1 MAINRSGK
9 IVKNTGGTSARV
21 SNVKEIPSLNTTVVK
36 QYEESKPTYNRTLSP
51 VQNLVRY
58 AENMKTRQSLA
69 DEYNA
74 VKNQQTADTLARLGQ
89 TDTARGSNSYAVEQ
103 AKQGR
108 LMSGLVNSLMDNEK
122 VGNITTFLA
131 GTAPGVDYLRQR
143 QADSMKGTLTDEMRS
158 AGLTQEDIDRWNN
171 QQNQIE
177 RQEVLSNYAKQHPV
191 LATLNAFPE
200 NIAGSTE
207 GNIEKVLN
215 YLQGKPL
222 ESKPTNAEIYRSAV
236 SEGINSKPGNFA
248 YNVGNSIGDMLLAQ
262 VVTGGLGK
270 GKVAAGLM
278 GLEKSN
284 PVMNSAIERGLT
296 PTQILAEG
304 VGSGLTTA
312 ATEAIP
318 FGRFAEG
325 GHILGSMAAE
335 GLQEGAEDIAD
346 TLLDRLV
353 TSVGGNS
360 DRSEW
365 NQNIQAYLDAGYT
378 EEEAKQ
384 AVKKDYLKQLGLD
397 IAAGAIS
404 GGVMQGGTNALNQ
417 RNLITG
423 KDRIP
428 QLTNEQLESIS
439 EVDEEGN
446 PVKSEEE
453 VKAENERKQ
462 RQSVENGSV
471 LQYLNVLKENV
482 KNDPTQYDNWINV
495 AKQLQTE
502 RPEIDRQIREQYAD
516 LRGYLDN
523 YEEEQARQAEERA
536 RYNDPETLDFLRSVA
551 SDISNESQNWETRAE
566 QLDRIENRVAEE
578 VASEKEKVLRD
589 IENQNPLAGEGVYN
603 FEKYIQT
610 LIQQN
615 PEMAGYLNAEL
626 NDVKNASEGWV
637 TDYSRYRQNQSTEYS
652 DNVFDSKEE
661 AQGYLNS
668 LSAENNIAQI
678 IERAK
683 EDVLNSLDTNNPY
696 AGEKVS
702 DFLARMRYIA
712 KVNPSMREAVNTAI
726 NEVNARSEGW
736 RTKYPTQ
743 PFPKVERQT
752 RSTEDIVRR
761 SKELKAIEQRVGDF
775 LAKMAE
781 NTATSEDAEAMADSV
796 TEMVQNL
803 TPAQQM
809 EVANAVQEAENAYHD
824 FYMNAGLDED
834 VKNIATVEEG
844 VDALENEVK
853 GLPFNLKFFGRR
865 FRKNVEANDSGRVQ
879 TGRYKTSQTY
889 TNTAEKSGNL
899 TPEQRAAVEANKSM
913 LYQENSEKESVA
925 EAEKRIINGG
935 WETEFDKLI
944 NKESFNNVD
953 TDELMMIWRHYKE
966 EAMSLDE
973 RGLDSTDAWQKTVDC
988 LTKIK
993 AEGSREGSA
1002 LQALAKWS
1010 RSNTPEGLLAQAES
1024 IIAAAENGYAKNF
1037 EKTKDGW
1044 YKQISDI
1051 TKGKTRQMD
1060 IGFVKD
1066 FLTEADRLEGLDIDS
1081 VEAKHIM
1088 ANLGKLVNTQIPVT
1102 LREKITTFL
1111 MDNMLG
1117 NFRTLITR
1125 NAGGNLGYNFVEQTL
1140 RKNLSALIDS
1150 QIAKKTG
1157 TRTISGNTKEGR
1169 SAYFEGAK
1177 EAVKQEIYDFQNNIR
1192 SARSGEN
1199 TLNTAVA
1206 NNRQIYSNK
1215 NIFGKIGNFY
1225 DKLVK
1230 AGLSAGDRPFFESV
1244 YKKYMTEYE
1253 QLYKDGKLKDMPRE
1267 TFDELAKANAY
1278 LKALEAVYQDDS
1290 EMAEAF
1296 IGLKNSVN
1304 KLSEGV
1310 IGADLLSQ
1318 FTMPF
1323 VKTPANIIQRA
1334 VEYSPIGILKNVIQ
1348 TTRELKHSMNSNE
1361 IMDFDQE
1368 RFATETARNLIGSAL
1383 FTAAIMLAKAGKM
1396 TGAYSEDKDM
1406 AQAQREAGMQEY
1418 ALHNPL
1424 GLNMDVDI
1432 SSIPV
1437 LGNDMV
1443 AAAAA
1448 YDAFRNNPEL
1458 SVGERIGKGLT
1469 AGLQS
1474 QFETSALQGMQRLF
1488 GGSFNSGGDLLSN
1501 AVDTVK
1507 SGGTQLVPSLARQA
1521 AQFADPY
1528 RRQLTGAN
1536 ENDYYRNSIINSI
1549 PGLRQGLEPRIS
1561 RTGEYMEQNP
1571 GRGTAAKFFD
1581 TFINPFNVSVGTEDA
1596 VRDEAMRLYEA
1607 TGNNI
1612 AFQPGVTIKDLKTED
1627 HVPTPEEFTQYQQN
1641 AYGAMNQIAS
1651 QVIASDYYQNLSD
1664 GDKETLLDSIYKA
1677 VKSVEKANIL
1687 GTDKSN
1693 LSGAA
1698 KAYNEGG
1705 AEGLINYCTAKSV
1718 LTEMGL
1724 DNNTKNREYIL
1735 ETLDNGGTEAVNEIL
1750 QLSDELVNAGLTG
1763 SLTEQY
1769 AYNHAAQYIPSLTPT
1784 QFAKDYT
1791 DLNYD
1796 GQSGITQKDIL
1807 AYVNQ
1812 NPTAYSE
1819 EDMNRI
1825 WNAYGQSSWSKQP
1838 HWNGEQWSAK

>member
-1 MAINRSGK
+1 MAGNYGKHVNR
-9 IVKNTGGTSARV
+9 NTGGNTARV
-21 SNVKEIPSLNTTVVK
+21 STIPKLEQQQVVN
-36 QYEESKPTYNRTLSP
+36 QYESAQPRYNRSVSP
-51 VQNLVRY
+51 IQNLVNY
-58 AENMKTRQSLA
+58 AENMKTRQALA
-69 DEYNA
+69 NDYNE

-89 TDTARGSNSYAVEQ
+89 TDTARGSNSFAVEQ

-108 LMSGLVNSLMDNEK
+108 LMSGLVNSLADNEK
-122 VGNITTFLA
+122 FGNLTTFLA
-131 GTAPGVDYLRQR
+131 GAAPGYGEFRRQ
-143 QADSMKGTLTDEMRS
+143 QNEAMKGTLTNEMKS
-158 AGLTQEDIDRWNN
+158 AGLTQEDIDRWNR

-177 RQEVLSNYAKQHPV
+177 REQVLSNYAKEHPV
-191 LATLNAFPE
+191 LSTLNAFPE

-215 YLQGKPL
+215 YLTGKPL
-222 ESKPTNAEIYRSAV
+222 ESKPTNAEIYRQTV

-262 VVTGGLGK
+262 LVTGGLFK
-270 GKVAAGLM
+270 GKAAAGLM

-296 PTQILAEG
+296 PGQILGEG

-312 ATEAIP
+312 LTEAIP

-335 GLQEGAEDIAD
+335 GLQEGAEDLAD
-346 TLLDRLV
+346 TALDEIITRL
-353 TSVGGNS
+353 GGNNEK
-360 DRSEW
+360 SEY
-365 NQNIQAYLDAGYT
+365 NRDIQAYIDAGYS
-378 EEEAKQ
+378 EEDAKKAAQ
-384 AVKKDYLKQLGLD
+384 LAYLKQLGLD
-397 IAAGAIS
+397 VAAGAVS
-404 GGVMQGGTNALNQ
+404 GGAMQGGMNILNQ
-417 RNLITG
+417 RNFVTG
-423 KDRIP
+423 KEKIP
-428 QLTNEQLESIS
+428 SLTNEQLNAIP
-439 EVDEEGN
+439 EVDENGN

-453 VKAENERKQ
+453 VKKAEAENKAIM
-462 RQSVENGSV
+462 
-471 LQYLNVLKENV
+471 QYLNVLKENV
-482 KNDPTQYDNWINV
+482 KNDPNGYDSWIEAASQVRN
-495 AKQLQTE
+495 Q
-502 RPEIDRQIREQYAD
+502 RPELDRQIRDQYVD
-516 LRGYLDN
+516 LRSYLDDAEAREAKAREE
-523 YEEEQARQAEERA
+523 YERR
-536 RYNDPETLDFLRSVA
+536 NDSETLDFLRNIA
-551 SDISNESQNWETRAE
+551 SDISNESQNWETREE
-566 QLDRIENRVAEE
+566 QINRIESE
-578 VASEKEKVLRD
+578 VANEVAAEKEKVIADL
-589 IENQNPLAGEGVYN
+589 ENQNPTAGEAVYN
-603 FEKYIQT
+603 FEKYINN

-615 PEMAGYLNAEL
+615 PEMEGYLTAEL
-626 NDVKNASEGWV
+626 NDVQDMAEGWV
-637 TDYSRYRQNQSTEYS
+637 TDFDRYRQNQPTEYS

-678 IERAK
+678 IERTKNA
-683 EDVLNSLDTNNPY
+683 VLNSLDTNDPY

-702 DFLARMRYIA
+702 DFLARMKYIA

-743 PFPKVERQT
+743 PFPKVERQS
-752 RSTEDIVRR
+752 RSAEDIVRR
-761 SKELKAIEQRVGDF
+761 SRELKAIEQRVGDF
-775 LAKMAE
+775 LVKMAE

-803 TPAQQM
+803 TQAQQM
-809 EVANAVQEAENAYHD
+809 EVASAVQEAENAYHD

-844 VDALENEVK
+844 VEALENEVK
-853 GLPFNLKFFGRR
+853 GLPINLKFFGRR

-899 TPEQRAAVEANKSM
+899 TPEQRATVEANKSM

-935 WETEFDKLI
+935 WDTEFDKLI

-966 EAMSLDE
+966 QAMSLDE

-993 AEGSREGSA
+993 AEGSREGAA

-1044 YKQISDI
+1044 YKQINEL

-1060 IGFVKD
+1060 VGFIKD
-1066 FLTEADRLEGLDIDS
+1066 FLTEAERLEGLDIDS
-1081 VEAKHIM
+1081 REAKHIM
-1088 ANLGKLVNTQIPVT
+1088 ANLGKLVNSQIPVT
-1102 LREKITTFL
+1102 LKEKITTFL

-1125 NAGGNLGYNFVEQTL
+1125 NAGGNLGYNLVEQTA
-1140 RKNLSALIDS
+1140 RKRLSAAIDK

-1157 TRTISGNTKEGR
+1157 VRTISGNTKEGR

-1177 EAVKQEIYDFQNNIR
+1177 EAIKQEIYDFQNNIR

-1199 TLNTAVA
+1199 TLNTAVT
-1206 NNRQIYSNK
+1206 NNRQIYNDK
-1215 NIFGKIGNFY
+1215 FLGKIGNIY

-1244 YKKYMTEYE
+1244 YSQYMTEYE
-1253 QLYKDGKLKDMPRE
+1253 QLYKDGKMADMPRE
-1267 TFDELAKANAY
+1267 TFDKLAKANAY
-1278 LKALEAVYQDDS
+1278 IKALEAVYQDDS
-1290 EMAEAF
+1290 AMAEAF

-1310 IGADLLSQ
+1310 VGADLLSQ

-1334 VEYSPIGILKNVIQ
+1334 IEYSPIGLIKNAIQ
-1348 TTRELKHSMNSNE
+1348 TTRELKHAMNGNE
-1361 IMDFDQE
+1361 FLDFDQE

-1383 FTAAIMLAKAGKM
+1383 FTIAIMLAKAGKM

-1418 ALHNPL
+1418 ALHNPF

-1432 SSIPV
+1432 SSVPV

-1458 SVGERIGKGLT
+1458 SVGERVSKGLT

-1474 QFETSALQGMQRLF
+1474 QFESSALQGMQRLF

-1501 AVDTVK
+1501 ATDTLK
-1507 SGGTQLVPSLARQA
+1507 SGGTQLIPSLARQA

-1536 ENDYYRNSIINSI
+1536 ENDYYRNSMLNSI

-1571 GRGTAAKFFD
+1571 GRGTVAKFFD

-1596 VRDEAMRLYEA
+1596 VRDEAMRLFEA

-1627 HVPTPEEFTQYQQN
+1627 HIPTAEEFTQYQQN

-1651 QVIASDYYQNLSD
+1651 QVIASDYYQTLTD
-1664 GDKETLLDSIYKA
+1664 GDKEALLDSIYKA

-1698 KAYNEGG
+1698 KAYDEGG
-1705 AEGLINYCTAKSV
+1705 AEGMMDYFTAK
-1718 LTEMGL
+1718 
-1724 DNNTKNREYIL
+1724 
-1735 ETLDNGGTEAVNEIL
+1735 ETLDSMGATNNPQNRELVTEAMNNGTFDEMEQLGFDVNLIKR
-1750 QLSDELVNAGLTG
+1750 
-1763 SLTEQY
+1763 
-1769 AYNHAAQYIPSLTPT
+1769 YNHAADRIPSLNPT
-1784 QFAKDYT
+1784 TFQQQFNAIDT
-1791 DLNYD
+1791 SID
-1796 GQSGITQKDIL
+1796 GTGNNSITQKEII
-1807 AYVNQ
+1807 AYLNQ
-1812 NPTAYSE
+1812 NPTGYNE
-1819 EDMNRI
+1819 EEALRI
-1825 WNAYGQSSWSKQP
+1825 WDAYLQSYGKIPVFNPDS
-1838 HWNGEQWSAK
+1838 GTWSAK